1 MRMQSFPFAIIV
13 SLTDPDNIIVVGA
26 RRREQVGDEMVCW
39 EEDFGSRQSDQRPL
53 SGRHDAK
60 IFSSSVC
67 WIGTQMQVGGQWFS
81 AQILIALVILVHRSI
96 VMAQYV
102 FTLLPALWLNWTPEP
117 SA

>member
-1 MRMQSFPFAIIV
+1 MQSFPFAIIV

-81 AQILIALVILVHRSI
+81 AQILIALGYHGAPTDSHGPVCFHLVASP
-96 VMAQYV
+96 MA
-102 FTLLPALWLNWTPEP
+102 
-117 SA
+117 

>member
-1 MRMQSFPFAIIV
+1 MRMQSFAFAIIV

-26 RRREQVGDEMVCW
+26 RRREQVGDETVCW
-39 EEDFGSRQSDQRPL
+39 EEDFCSRQSDQRPL

-81 AQILIALVILVHRSI
+81 AQILIALGYHGAPTDSHGPVCFHLVASP
-96 VMAQYV
+96 MA
-102 FTLLPALWLNWTPEP
+102 
-117 SA
+117 